1 MINFALLICP
11 ITSVYKIQDNRVGF
25 RSCEEFLQ
33 TLSPRFVQVSQ
44 NSLRDQLIKKKGLD
58 KLIVDE
64 IASIACLTNYGQSN
78 ELNAFCGLISLAGG
92 FSGKLWSVA
101 ETNRAVP
108 QKLLEKSAAK
118 VFFNT
123 LVITQRNQISK

>member
-1 MINFALLICP
+1 M
-11 ITSVYKIQDNRVGF
+11 
-25 RSCEEFLQ
+25 Q

-44 NSLRDQLIKKKGLD
+44 NSLREQLIKNKGLD
-58 KLIVDE
+58 QRLVDE

-123 LVITQRNQISK
+123 IVIIQRIRFLNKNPYIENNSSKRLRKSAQIRLALTH

>member
-1 MINFALLICP
+1 M
-11 ITSVYKIQDNRVGF
+11 YKIQDNEVGF
-25 RSCEEFLQ
+25 RTCEEFLQ
-33 TLSPRFVQVSQ
+33 TLSPQFVEISQ
-44 NSLRDQLIKKKGLD
+44 HSLRDLLQSKRFNQRL
-58 KLIVDE
+58 VDE

-108 QKLLEKSAAK
+108 RKLLEKSNAK
-118 VFFNT
+118 LLLNS
-123 LVITQRNQISK
+123 LVIIKFSHLNKKKQDYNFRK